1 MIYGEHLNAD
11 EQEIKCAC
19 GVTAT
24 VEVKDKRGCS
34 CGWFCRRC
42 AGSKR
47 GELKRQ
53 GTLAKAVVRKGPR

>member
-11 EQEIKCAC
+11 EVEIKCAC

-24 VEVKDKRGCS
+24 VEVLDKRGCS

-42 AGSKR
+42 AERARSK
-47 GELKRQ
+47 LKR
-53 GTLAKAVVRKGPR
+53 